1 MTIQGLMLYLV
12 LPVTAMATTAASGP
26 EEEAAA
32 AAAAERMQAQAGQ
45 ADRNAMVCKK
55 FPPPTGTR
63 LRARQICKTQ
73 AEWDL
78 MEKDTQDTLD
88 RVQRKPCAGN
98 AASGA
103 CN

>member
-1 MTIQGLMLYLV
+1 MLLAKFFV
-12 LPVTAMATTAASGP
+12 GVVGALTLLGATNP

-32 AAAAERMQAQAGQ
+32 AAAAAKMRAEAGQ
-45 ADRNAMVCKK
+45 DDRNAMVCKK

-63 LRARQICKTQ
+63 LRARQVCKTK

-78 MEKDTQDTLD
+78 MQKDTYDTLD

-98 AASGA
+98 PASGA

>member
-1 MTIQGLMLYLV
+1 MLQQLALYVVIPLTALATI
-12 LPVTAMATTAASGP
+12 AASGP

-32 AAAAERMQAQAGQ
+32 AAAAERMQAEAGQ
-45 ADRNAMVCKK
+45 SDRNAMVCKK

-78 MEKDTQDTLD
+78 MEKDAQDTLD